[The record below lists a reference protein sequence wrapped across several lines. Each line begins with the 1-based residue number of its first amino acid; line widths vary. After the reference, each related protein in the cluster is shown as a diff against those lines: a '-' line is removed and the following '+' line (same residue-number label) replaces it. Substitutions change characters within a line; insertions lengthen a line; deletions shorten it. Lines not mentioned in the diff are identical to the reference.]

1 MWLVIESG
9 YMLRIRKTV
18 SHKHIKKSTNSEHA
32 HRGDTCTTDTERTRE
47 VDAMLMGGEGGGI
60 KRISHMQYLLKESYD
75 HFLCQ
80 P

>member
-32 HRGDTCTTDTERTRE
+32 HRRYMHNRHWEDTWGGRH
-47 VDAMLMGGEGGGI
+47 VDGWGGGGGI

-75 HFLCQ
+75 HFLC
-80 P
+80 PP